1 MEKQPNKLIDEKSPY
16 LLQHAWNPVDWHPW
30 GEEAFRKSRES
41 GRPIFLSSGYSTC
54 HWCHVMEHES
64 FENEETAALLNRHF
78 VPVKL
83 DREEHPDVDHLYML
97 FVQATTGRG
106 GWPMSVW
113 MTPDLKPFFGGS
125 YFPDTDRWGM
135 PSFRSV
141 LEHLANLWEHDRPRL
156 LASAGSIMDQLA
168 DLTRPQAARD
178 EVTDKHASA
187 CLAALERGFD
197 AEWGGFG
204 GEPKF
209 PRPVV
214 LSFLFSH
221 ATATGNRHALDMALL
236 TLRKMAEG
244 GIHDHLG
251 VSGLGGGGFAR
262 YSTDRF
268 WHVPHFEKMLYDNA
282 QLAASYLEAYQ
293 ASGDKL
299 FADTAR
305 DIFNYVLCDMTS
317 PEGAFWSAE
326 DADSPDP
333 GGSGQKREGAFY
345 LWTEQEITG
354 LLDPEEAA
362 LFISAFGIRSEG
374 NAPFDPHGE
383 FTGKNILIRTASDG
397 ELARRFGLTTDI
409 VTRQLDSARKKLFEA
424 RSHRPRPGLDDKIL
438 TSWNGLMISSLAKGS
453 LILGEKKLLDAA
465 ERSARFILDTLYNAE
480 SGHLLRRYRDGEA
493 AIEGKANDYAFL
505 IQGLLDLY
513 SASFEAD
520 WLRAAM
526 RLAEAQIERFFD
538 QEAGVFYSTAID
550 DKSVPLRMIEDN
562 DNAEPS
568 VNSVSALNYL
578 RLAVITGRDELRTIA
593 QRTIRHFSS
602 TLDDNPSAL
611 PLLLVARQVA
621 TAPPVQIIFAGKRGD
636 PALMKLLLTA
646 FRHNR
651 PELTLIYAD
660 ETCEEVL
667 PEAAAIGRRH
677 KGEPA
682 AYLCAGGSCQ
692 PAIRDPESLDAA
704 LGSPAFG

>member
-1 MEKQPNKLIDEKSPY
+1 MRAPASQRLSAASTPN
-16 LLQHAWNPVDWHPW
+16 
-30 GEEAFRKSRES
+30 G
-41 GRPIFLSSGYSTC
+41 
-54 HWCHVMEHES
+54 
-64 FENEETAALLNRHF
+64 
-78 VPVKL
+78 
-83 DREEHPDVDHLYML
+83 
-97 FVQATTGRG
+97 
-106 GWPMSVW
+106 
-113 MTPDLKPFFGGS
+113 
-125 YFPDTDRWGM
+125 
-135 PSFRSV
+135 
-141 LEHLANLWEHDRPRL
+141 
-156 LASAGSIMDQLA
+156 
-168 DLTRPQAARD
+168 
-178 EVTDKHASA
+178 
-187 CLAALERGFD
+187 
-197 AEWGGFG
+197 GGFG

-209 PRPVV
+209 PRPAV

-221 ATATGNRHALDMALL
+221 AAATATPHALDMALL

-251 VSGLGGGGFAR
+251 VSGLGDGGFAR

-293 ASGDKL
+293 ASGKKL

-354 LLDPEEAA
+354 LLDPEEAT

-383 FTGKNILIRTASDG
+383 FTGKNILIRTASDD

-409 VTRQLDSARKKLFEA
+409 VTRQLDSARKKLFEE
-424 RSHRPRPGLDDKIL
+424 RLHRPRPGLDDKIL
-438 TSWNGLMISSLAKGS
+438 TAWNGLMISALAKGS
-453 LILGEKKLLDAA
+453 LILGEKKLLEAA
-465 ERSARFILDTLYNAE
+465 ERAARFILETLYDDE
-480 SGHLLRRYRDGEA
+480 SAKLLRRYRDGEA
-493 AIEGKANDYAFL
+493 AIEGKASDYACL

-568 VNSVSALNYL
+568 ANSVSALNYL
-578 RLAVITGRDELRTIA
+578 RLAAITGRDELRIIA
-593 QRTIRHFSS
+593 LRTIRHFSS

-636 PALMKLLLTA
+636 PALTKLLSTA
-646 FRHNR
+646 FRQNR

-660 ETCEEVL
+660 ETCEELL
-667 PEAAAIGRRH
+667 PEAAAIGRMH
-677 KGEPA
+677 NGEPA
-682 AYLCAGGSCQ
+682 AYLCAGGGCQ

-704 LGSPAFG
+704 LGSLK